1 MSLCCYINND
11 HYDNCE
17 SFDRDYFKSVIDKMS
32 DYYKDYYINELL
44 NRATTAWKLYIVTI

>member
-1 MSLCCYINND
+1 MVSLCCYINND

-44 NRATTAWKLYIVTI
+44 NRATTAENYI